1 MPELAEVYYYSTQ
14 WNVGI
19 GKPVRRVHVNP
30 QARVYRGCDAS
41 ELADNLIGARL
52 KHTST
57 HGKQMLFAF
66 SGGHWLTVHLG
77 MTGELSAKPEPY
89 EPGKHDHL
97 VLHLSH
103 SALIFTDP
111 RKFGRID
118 YHRGPESPAAWKELP
133 AHPLSDDFTVAL
145 VADALK
151 RHGRTP
157 LKTLLLDQ
165 AYFPG
170 IGNWMAD
177 ELMWQMKL
185 RPQTPAGSLDTKQTR
200 ALWRLIRKICEVSL
214 KTIGVD
220 WSDPP
225 AHWLFKYRWDKG
237 HGCPRCGTALV
248 RESVRGRT
256 ACWCP
261 ACQK

>member
-30 QARVYRGCDAS
+30 QARVYRGCDAA
-41 ELADNLIGARL
+41 ELADKLTGAKL
-52 KHTST
+52 KSTHT

-66 SGGHWLTVHLG
+66 SGGHWLTVHPG
-77 MTGELSAKPEPY
+77 MTGELTAKPETY

-103 SALIFTDP
+103 RALVFTDP

-118 YHRGPESPAAWKELP
+118 YDQGSKPPVSWQNLP
-133 AHPLSDDFTVAL
+133 LHPLSENFTVAI
-145 VADALK
+145 VAQALQ
-151 RHGRTP
+151 RHARTP
-157 LKTLLLDQ
+157 LKMLLLDQ
-165 AYFPG
+165 HYFPG

-177 ELMWQMKL
+177 EIMWQIKL
-185 RPQTPAGSLDTKQTR
+185 QPHTPSGSLDAKQTR
-200 ALWRLIRKICEVSL
+200 TLWRLIRKICEGSL

-225 AHWLFKYRWDKG
+225 ANWLFKYRWDKG
-237 HGCPRCGTALV
+237 HACPRCRAALV

>member
-1 MPELAEVYYYSTQ
+1 MPELAEVYYYSKQ
-14 WNVGI
+14 WDVGH

-30 QARVYRGCDAS
+30 QARVYRGGDAS
-41 ELADNLIGARL
+41 DLPDQLTGATL
-52 KHTST
+52 KRTHT

-77 MTGELSAKPEPY
+77 MTGELTAKPEPY
-89 EPGKHDHL
+89 EPAKHDHL
-97 VLHLSH
+97 VLHLSL
-103 SALIFTDP
+103 SALVFTDP

-118 YHRGPESPAAWKELP
+118 YHQGPKPPTSWQELP
-133 AHPLSDDFTVAL
+133 PHPLSDEFTTTLIARAL
-145 VADALK
+145 Q
-151 RHGRTP
+151 RHARTP
-157 LKTLLLDQ
+157 LKMLLLDQ

-177 ELMWQMKL
+177 EIMWQMKML
-185 RPQTPAGSLDTKQTR
+185 PQTPAGSLDTKQTR
-200 ALWRLIRKICEVSL
+200 TLWRLIRKISAVSL
-214 KTIGVD
+214 ETIGVN
-220 WSDPP
+220 WGDPP
-225 AHWLFKYRWDKG
+225 ANWLFKYRWDKG
-237 HGCPRCGTALV
+237 HACPRCDNTLV